1 MTSAADPELIEPRTD
16 RKLLSTLRSL
26 LALGQ
31 VMTEASGEREILELA
46 TTAAPSLAPCRV
58 VCVELVGE
66 PPCRP
71 EVAAQ
76 LSVLGGRGG
85 GVGLAGHAWAWAY
98 PLHGLSTEVGHLV
111 VAGSAE
117 PTSTE
122 QFLLRALAQQ
132 TGVALGNQ
140 RLHDQEQD
148 TARTLSG
155 LNQRLQETVRALR
168 LVIEIHERLTA
179 VAMAREGSE
188 GIARAV
194 HELTGYPV
202 AIEDR
207 HGNLRAWAGPDRPEP
222 YPKDS
227 PTSRERLLRRALDSG
242 RPIRDGGRVLVLAHP
257 HGDVLGVILL
267 VDPTASA
274 GEQELIAL
282 EHGATILAMELARVR
297 SMAESQLRLRRD
309 LVEELLTAT
318 DEEDALHRAAALG
331 YDLRRPHRVVV
342 VEGGG
347 RKRDDE
353 ALFHAVRRA
362 SRDEPVGT
370 LLVARG
376 THVVV
381 LAENEADW
389 ENYRASIL
397 RELGGGRARV
407 GIGERCERVAHFP
420 RSYRQAVLALR
431 LTEAAEHGDRATCFD
446 DLGVYRL
453 LAEIEKL
460 DEVEHF
466 VRRWLGALLDYD
478 RERSAELVR
487 TLSQF
492 LECGGSYEATAKVL
506 IVHRST
512 LKYRLQRIQQIS
524 GLTINDPDTRFNL
537 MLAARAWRTLQV
549 LAPEPARAVRSLR
562 ARSEPLS
569 S

>member
-1 MTSAADPELIEPRTD
+1 
-16 RKLLSTLRSL
+16 
-26 LALGQ
+26 
-31 VMTEASGEREILELA
+31 
-46 TTAAPSLAPCRV
+46 
-58 VCVELVGE
+58 
-66 PPCRP
+66 
-71 EVAAQ
+71 
-76 LSVLGGRGG
+76 
-85 GVGLAGHAWAWAY
+85 
-98 PLHGLSTEVGHLV
+98 
-111 VAGSAE
+111 
-117 PTSTE
+117 
-122 QFLLRALAQQ
+122 
-132 TGVALGNQ
+132 
-140 RLHDQEQD
+140 
-148 TARTLSG
+148 
-155 LNQRLQETVRALR
+155 
-168 LVIEIHERLTA
+168 
-179 VAMAREGSE
+179 
-188 GIARAV
+188 
-194 HELTGYPV
+194 
-202 AIEDR
+202 
-207 HGNLRAWAGPDRPEP
+207 
-222 YPKDS
+222 
-227 PTSRERLLRRALDSG
+227 
-242 RPIRDGGRVLVLAHP
+242 
-257 HGDVLGVILL
+257 VILL

-297 SMAESQLRLRRD
+297 SIAESQLRLRRD

-353 ALFHAVRRA
+353 AFFHAVRRA

-381 LAENEADW
+381 LAEHEADW

-478 RERSAELVR
+478 RERGAELVR